1 VSLPPTDLPQ
11 ATQSWPDEQIAA
23 VVIFVVVSQFL
34 LNYRTRPN
42 KTRVATKNI
51 EGLPAG
57 ASAQAQALNSDTGY
71 GKAAATRARLFR
83 AKAGRLVH
91 VHLLPQDF
99 RLQRKLGDLVTQPN
113 ILGLQN
119 IQYPDGIT
127 GRAL

>member
-1 VSLPPTDLPQ
+1 M
-11 ATQSWPDEQIAA
+11 
-23 VVIFVVVSQFL
+23 VSQFL

-42 KTRVATKNI
+42 ETHVATKNI

-57 ASAQAQALNSDTGY
+57 ASAQAQAQALNSDTRY

-91 VHLLPQDF
+91 VHLLPQNF
-99 RLQRKLGDLVTQPN
+99 RLQRKFGDLVTQPN

>member
-1 VSLPPTDLPQ
+1 
-11 ATQSWPDEQIAA
+11 
-23 VVIFVVVSQFL
+23 VVSQFL

-42 KTRVATKNI
+42 ETHVATKNI

-57 ASAQAQALNSDTGY
+57 ASAQAPAQALNSDTRY
-71 GKAAATRARLFR
+71 GEAAARARLFR

-91 VHLLPQDF
+91 VHLLPQNF
-99 RLQRKLGDLVTQPN
+99 RLQRKLRDLFTQPN

-119 IQYPDGIT
+119 IQYSDGIT